1 MGSALIQ
8 NGGDHFDV
16 HYDIDYLEKRLPITM
31 KKLRNILEDN
41 YHMKDSSVQPVA
53 FRVLTTGAMDG
64 HEVSSHQ
71 YALSTLNQTT
81 YLDWIE
87 RSRKQNDRAYY
98 KLPWPFRIPPKRD
111 ICKLMADL
119 EADPRFCIR
128 TSIFLVDGAGLDY
141 RGGASLFMDY
151 HPSNKNPRKRIQRG
165 VSIDGSVGRVVV
177 STGGFENLHCRFPTR
192 AGLRVELQIWW
203 DCVEKE

>member
-1 MGSALIQ
+1 L
-8 NGGDHFDV
+8 
-16 HYDIDYLEKRLPITM
+16 
-31 KKLRNILEDN
+31 KKLRGVLEDQYEQKN
-41 YHMKDSSVQPVA
+41 KSKNHDVQPVA

-71 YALSTLNQTT
+71 HALSTLNQTT
-81 YLDWIE
+81 YLDWIK
-87 RSRKQNDRAYY
+87 RGRQRNDRAYY
-98 KLPWPFRIPPKRD
+98 KLPWPFGISPKRD

-128 TSIFLVDGAGLDY
+128 TSIFLVDGAGFDY
-141 RGGASLFMDY
+141 RGGASLFVDY

-165 VSIDGSVGRVVV
+165 ISIDGSVGRVVV
-177 STGGFENLHCRFPTR
+177 STGGFENFHCRFPTR

-203 DCVEKE
+203 DCVERL